1 LRLILAL
8 YTGVPPSQLSFTRNQ
23 FGKPALDGYFRDIRF
38 RLSQSGDLS
47 VYAVA
52 RRRDLGVDLE
62 LLEQKPLK
70 IQNIAESFLPE
81 REIDVLNDTPA
92 DQKEEM
98 FLRLWTQLEAQG
110 KARGIGIGK
119 LQITFGIERL
129 ESLSWQMFQF
139 HQAGSEPWLRRGG
152 SSTRAATV
160 LYKDSRNTH
169 PAECGSR

>member
-1 LRLILAL
+1 M
-8 YTGVPPSQLSFTRNQ
+8 PPSQLSFTRNQ

-62 LLEQKPLK
+62 LLGQKPLK
-70 IQNIAESFLPE
+70 IQNIPESFFSE

-119 LQITFGIERL
+119 LHLASSGLKAFSGKCFSFTRL
-129 ESLSWQMFQF
+129 VPSPGYVVAVAVQGRRQCSIRT
-139 HQAGSEPWLRRGG
+139 AG
-152 SSTRAATV
+152 
-160 LYKDSRNTH
+160 TH
-169 PAECGSR
+169 IPLNAVPGE